1 VFGLLENLNPLPNN
15 KIYVQRTVDQQH
27 MYQLPEW
34 TDQAQP
40 PISSTALFKALETL
54 VESGQRRLTAE
65 FDHRHIMLQLDADD
79 HRLISAVYVLNP
91 TGEQVR

>member
-1 VFGLLENLNPLPNN
+1 
-15 KIYVQRTVDQQH
+15 
-27 MYQLPEW
+27 
-34 TDQAQP
+34 
-40 PISSTALFKALETL
+40 LFKALETL